1 MKFELVD
8 AIVEQSDDRIIA
20 TKQVSLAEEY
30 LADHFPTFPVLPGV
44 LMLEVMAQAARRLL
58 ADRHGEAAGPYV
70 IGEVKALKYGWMV
83 RPGETLRV
91 EVTLTKSLDDGAYA
105 FRGVGRV
112 PPVDAADG
120 DQVASDG
127 QTAVSGRF
135 TMRPVRRNAPISR

>member
-1 MKFELVD
+1 MKFDLVD
-8 AIVEQSDDRIIA
+8 AILEQSSERIVA

-58 ADRHGEAAGPYV
+58 AARDDGAEAAGPYV
-70 IGEVKALKYGWMV
+70 LGAVRALKYGWMV

-91 EVTLTKSLDDGAYA
+91 EVTLTKQGDDGAYA

-112 PPVDAADG
+112 EPADG
-120 DQVASDG
+120 DEATDGG

-135 TMRPVRRNAPISR
+135 TMRPVRQ